1 MIKSLI
7 SKYKIFIKYIISA
20 GISYAIDLAA
30 FTIFC
35 FAFKS
40 NGAYI
45 LIATVLARIISS
57 FANFMINK
65 NKVFNTAKEDSKNNF
80 NILLNYYLLVI
91 VQMLVS
97 GLTVAFMYKLIKF
110 NLTITKFLV
119 DLVILVVN
127 YLVQKQ
133 FIFNNKYIEFT
144 KIFSN
149 IVNFIKQN
157 KGICIIMLISLVI
170 HIAVLAKLGVMYNIE
185 SDDISYIESGIHFKN
200 NLEIIMHGTKSAQIM
215 PGMTYIIALF
225 SYVFGEGKALFIALK
240 ILWMILGILSILG
253 IYKIVRLYANKIFA
267 CIASALLLSIDFI
280 WMDNIIL
287 TETPFMFG
295 FIYLIYSSLQ
305 LERTKNNRYF
315 YQIIALYMLC
325 VLLKANIAPYPL
337 FLIIYLLIKKYD
349 VAKLVKQM
357 LIAGG
362 ILAVFFIPWII
373 RNYITFDKFIPLTYG
388 SGNPLLLGT
397 YQGVRLPRG

>member
-133 FIFNNKYIEFT
+133 FIFNI
-144 KIFSN
+144 
-149 IVNFIKQN
+149 
-157 KGICIIMLISLVI
+157 
-170 HIAVLAKLGVMYNIE
+170 
-185 SDDISYIESGIHFKN
+185 
-200 NLEIIMHGTKSAQIM
+200 
-215 PGMTYIIALF
+215 
-225 SYVFGEGKALFIALK
+225 
-240 ILWMILGILSILG
+240 
-253 IYKIVRLYANKIFA
+253 
-267 CIASALLLSIDFI
+267 
-280 WMDNIIL
+280 
-287 TETPFMFG
+287 
-295 FIYLIYSSLQ
+295 
-305 LERTKNNRYF
+305 
-315 YQIIALYMLC
+315 
-325 VLLKANIAPYPL
+325 
-337 FLIIYLLIKKYD
+337 
-349 VAKLVKQM
+349 
-357 LIAGG
+357 
-362 ILAVFFIPWII
+362 
-373 RNYITFDKFIPLTYG
+373 
-388 SGNPLLLGT
+388 
-397 YQGVRLPRG
+397 